1 MRVDECRVLL
11 ENPSDKKAPEKS
23 FLFDSAYDGSSNN
36 DTIYSDICY
45 SLVESVLEGYNSTIF
60 AYGQTGYYVYLIHQ
74 HLKSNLFFLFIF
86 AGCGKSYTMQVRLLL
101 FDL

>member
-60 AYGQTGYYVYLIHQ
+60 AYGQTGYYINISTGYQIYQ
-74 HLKSNLFFLFIF
+74 QLKSHKFLSI
-86 AGCGKSYTMQVRLLL
+86 CNCRMW
-101 FDL
+101 

>member
-60 AYGQTGYYVYLIHQ
+60 AYGQTGSFYLQVNSLTTLITN
-74 HLKSNLFFLFIF
+74 KFTIT
-86 AGCGKSYTMQVRLLL
+86 GCGKSYTMQVIY
-101 FDL
+101 

>member
-60 AYGQTGYYVYLIHQ
+60 AYGQTGYYFNTHRLIHQ
-74 HLKSNLFFLFIF
+74 HLKSHIFFLFVLQDVVNLIQ
-86 AGCGKSYTMQVRLLL
+86 CR
-101 FDL
+101 